1 MSVTHYTTLVLEH
14 RAKCAEDIKKDKSFS
29 LANYRARF
37 LLKVRKT
44 QIREVFNHY
53 HTTSVEIV
61 KCLRTEAKPASR
73 LLSSSRVFA
82 FEAYEQRND
91 NGNARHL
98 YYTVGKID
106 GKYI

>member
-61 KCLRTEAKPASR
+61 KCLLQQSLLLDFVLPLAFLLLRPMSSEMITEMPDTS
-73 LLSSSRVFA
+73 VT
-82 FEAYEQRND
+82 Q
-91 NGNARHL
+91 
-98 YYTVGKID
+98 
-106 GKYI
+106 

>member
-61 KCLRTEAKPASR
+61 KCLLPSR

-82 FEAYEQRND
+82 FEAYE
-91 NGNARHL
+91 A
-98 YYTVGKID
+98 K
-106 GKYI
+106 